1 MAYTYDLSTN
11 TGKVRLLIPDNSED
25 DYIFT
30 DEEIE
35 SFIAMTTEDDEVI
48 LYNAT
53 ALALESIATNE
64 ALVQKVIKILD
75 LSTDGT
81 KVAKELR
88 ERAEKLRELANNDV
102 DIDIVDMRDTDDYYG
117 GISYLL

>member
-1 MAYTYDLSTN
+1 MAYTYDLNTN
-11 TGKVRLLIPDNSED
+11 TGKVRLLIPDNSQD

-102 DIDIVDMRDTDDYYG
+102 NIDIVDMRDTDDYYG